1 MEEKRKLEIYPIA
14 QESEASVSFVD
25 MSVHAGFPVPVD
37 AAYQQQPIDLNKE
50 LIAHPASTYLVR
62 VVGDS
67 MIEEGIE
74 SGDLIVV
81 DRSLIP
87 TAKNVSMVAIDGEWA
102 LKRIEQANGRI
113 YLMPGN
119 PKYRPIPVEN
129 PELLSVF
136 GVVTW
141 IMKKKV

>member
-1 MEEKRKLEIYPIA
+1 MEQKTTINPIA
-14 QESEASVSFVD
+14 TETEPSVSIVD
-25 MSVHAGFPVPVD
+25 AQRVHAGFPSPVD
-37 AAYQQQPIDLNKE
+37 AAYQEQPIDLNKE
-50 LIAHPASTYLVR
+50 LISHPASTYIVC

-74 SGDLIVV
+74 SGDLVVV
-81 DRSLIP
+81 DRSLTP
-87 TAKNVSMVAIDGEWA
+87 SARNVSMVAIDGEWA
-102 LKRIEQANGRI
+102 LKRIEVANGTV

-119 PKYRPIPVEN
+119 PKYKPIKVEN

-141 IMKKKV
+141 VMKKKL